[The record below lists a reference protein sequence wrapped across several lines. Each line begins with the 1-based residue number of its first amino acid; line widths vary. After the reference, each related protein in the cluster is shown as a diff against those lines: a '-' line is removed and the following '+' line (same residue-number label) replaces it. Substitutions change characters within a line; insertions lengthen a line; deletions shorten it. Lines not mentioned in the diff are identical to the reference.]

1 MRYARAVKSCGA
13 SARLVVVVL
22 LGSLPACTV
31 QHRLTVTGGEVH
43 RHLGSLRAQGSATVD
58 MVEER
63 DDRDVTRR
71 RPEVLRAD
79 QPLRRGGHTLSI
91 AALARGCRDVAPF
104 ADDRTSQADCPLVQM
119 REVSFEVRTFQSLE
133 FHTPIVLTV
142 LLGAGVG
149 GGFAFD
155 ALRGS
160 DSTLEAVG
168 NHAVGFLSGFL
179 IAGTVWMFIDCK
191 GRWGQPGCRD

>member
-1 MRYARAVKSCGA
+1 VA
-13 SARLVVVVL
+13 VVL
-22 LGSLPACTV
+22 LGMLPACTV
-31 QHRLTVTGGEVH
+31 QHRVTVTGSEVH
-43 RHLGSLRAQGSATVD
+43 RNLGALRAKGSARVD

-63 DDRDVTRR
+63 DDRDGTRR

-79 QPLRRGGHTLSI
+79 QPLLRGGHPLSI

-119 REVSFEVRTFQSLE
+119 REVAFEVRTFQSMS
-133 FHTPIVLTV
+133 FRKPIGLTA
-142 LLGAGVG
+142 LFAAGVG

-155 ALRGS
+155 ALRGH
-160 DSTLEAVG
+160 DSTLEGVG
-168 NHAVGFLSGFL
+168 NHAVGFLCGFL
-179 IAGTVWMFIDCK
+179 IAGTLWMIVDCK